1 MLNQRDK
8 SLISL
13 ILEKRSGIFGKEL
26 AKNLN
31 VSDRTIRNDIKRINE
46 ELFDCGLQISSDLKH
61 GYFLTDNDYYGLI
74 KYMDDNFGTQ
84 STICQNN
91 QYIPSNSEERIIYLT
106 LQLCFNNSYTTY
118 ESLSLATFSSKTS
131 IKNDLSKI
139 SEAVNKIDFLSL
151 EIDQT
156 KGTKLQGLES
166 KKRILISKLLF
177 HNIDSNYSYIKS
189 VLSVFLTNTDK
200 LFQLYDLYTTFF
212 ESQKLIF
219 TDRGIRSFVFETLI
233 FCERHKNGM
242 RLENT
247 YSYNG
252 DTSLNLPFS
261 SIEDLLEVKLD
272 EKERLY
278 LYDAL
283 SFKQILYNGANY
295 FEDGNAKIVVDE
307 FFNSIEEYYHID
319 IKGTQQTRENFI
331 LHISSLIQRIKH
343 QFANNQYFIKDI
355 KSAYPYS
362 FELATSIIP
371 IIQKYYSIKIDE
383 SELSYIAI
391 HLSLFLNESI
401 KKVKTIIVCANGLSE
416 SKLVELKVN
425 SHFKDRIEIV
435 DSCPLY
441 QLDKYTNNNSDIK
454 LVITTIPFVSPFNN
468 DVKVLMVSPNFSD
481 NDIYNCEKILLKIQ
495 HGSSEYTTLYDGF
508 NHHFFNI
515 YESKD
520 PNEALDEMIELL
532 YLHKI
537 IPDKQLFIE
546 SIRKRESYFP
556 TVYNNIWVPHPLE
569 TMASK
574 TVFSIAILKQSSN
587 INLIILCAIKEGE
600 TIKYRDIFNHI
611 TNLLTDDDLS
621 NQINKIN
628 NFPEFLEFF
637 KKIAN

>member
-1 MLNQRDK
+1 MLTQRDK
-8 SLISL
+8 SLINL
-13 ILEKRSGIFGKEL
+13 ILEKHSGIFGKEL

-46 ELFDCGLQISSDLKH
+46 ELFDSGIQISSDIKV
-61 GYFLTDNDYYGLI
+61 GYYLTDNDYYTLI
-74 KYMDDNFGTQ
+74 KYMDDNFGSQ
-84 STICQNN
+84 STHSQNN
-91 QYIPSNSEERIIYLT
+91 QYIPSNSDERIIYLT
-106 LQLCFNNSYTTY
+106 LQLCFNSSYTNYDT
-118 ESLSLATFSSKTS
+118 LSLATYASKTS

-139 SEAVNKIDFLSL
+139 SEMTSKIDFLNL

-166 KKRILISKLLF
+166 KKRILISKMIYHHL
-177 HNIDSNYSYIKS
+177 DSNYSYIKS
-189 VLSVFLTNTDK
+189 VLGVFLTNTDK

-219 TDRGIRSFVFETLI
+219 TDRGIRGFAFETLI
-233 FCERHKNGM
+233 FCERFKNGM
-242 RLENT
+242 KLENT
-247 YSYNG
+247 YSYTG
-252 DTSLNLPFS
+252 DTSINLPFEK
-261 SIEDLLEVKLD
+261 IEDLLSIKLD
-272 EKERLY
+272 EKEKMY

-295 FEDGNAKIVVDE
+295 FEDKNAKTVVDE
-307 FFNSIEEYYHID
+307 FFNSIEEYYHVD

-371 IIQKYYSIKIDE
+371 IIRKYYNITIDE

-391 HLSLFLNESI
+391 HLSLFLSETI

-416 SKLVELKVN
+416 SKLIELKVN
-425 SHFKDRIEIV
+425 SRFSDRIEIV

-441 QLDKYTNNNSDIK
+441 QLEKVTKKNSDIK
-454 LVITTIPFVSPFNN
+454 LIITTIPFVSPFSD
-468 DVKVLMVSPNFSD
+468 DVSVLRVNPSFND
-481 NDIYNCEKILLKIQ
+481 NDIYNCEKVLMKIQ
-495 HGSSEYTTLYDGF
+495 YGSNEYTTLYEGF
-508 NHHFFNI
+508 NHHFFNV

-520 PNEALDEMIELL
+520 PNEALDEMIEML
-532 YLHKI
+532 YLQKV
-537 IPDKQLFIE
+537 IPDKQAFIE

-556 TVYNNIWVPHPLE
+556 TVYNNIWIPHPLE
-569 TMASK
+569 TMA
-574 TVFSIAILKQSSN
+574 TRTIFSVSLIKNSSS
-587 INLIILCAIKEGE
+587 INLIILCAIKEGD

-611 TNLLTDDDLS
+611 TNLLSNDDMAS
-621 NQINKIN
+621 KVTKIN
-628 NFPEFLEFF
+628 NFPQFIEFF
-637 KKIAN
+637 KKIVD